1 MFKLRQIVVTLCVL
15 VSLMCVVWAAKK
27 QTAGDKCD
35 FEYASCETNCR
46 ENYTGA
52 GLNIC
57 FRRCKEALDACY
69 KKAGLPPPKPA
80 AVLPP
85 GGTSGLPTAQP
96 VSSPKIKVNPQG
108 TLTQA
113 SPSPSPKRLTRQPQG
128 SLTQAS
134 PSASPKVNV
143 RPQGTLTQ
151 ASPAPTTGKIYHER
165 KKGETTSVQPQG
177 SFSRTSPSATPRKR
191 HHDQEKKKDH

>member
-96 VSSPKIKVNPQG
+96 VASPKVKVNPQG

-113 SPSPSPKRLTRQPQG
+113 SPSAP
-128 SLTQAS
+128 
-134 PSASPKVNV
+134 PKVNV